1 MNLMQYLSVVGA
13 LESPWERKSSR
24 RIGYNDGGLTSSK
37 PIHFTDSD
45 QINDE
50 QSEFGFINPSE
61 VDRSSQLPSNHLD
74 LNHAESKPQPCEH
87 MKVQSRITPPR
98 LNVVRN
104 DLLGSDIVL
113 KPSLISEEP
122 HRTSFFRRLR
132 NRFNMLDQF
141 IGLVGRISRSNNI
154 VLSKTSSGRTKKLE
168 ATNDKEFQD
177 AIELAKNYK
186 TDVVVN
192 GKVAWFYSDCAEK

>member
-1 MNLMQYLSVVGA
+1 MNLMQYLSVGGA

-74 LNHAESKPQPCEH
+74 LNYEESKPQPCEH
-87 MKVQSRITPPR
+87 MKVQSRITPTR

-122 HRTSFFRRLR
+122 QRTTFFRRLR

-141 IGLVGRISRSNNI
+141 IRLVGRISRSSNS
-154 VLSKTSSGRTKKLE
+154 VLSKTESSRTEKLE
-168 ATNDKEFQD
+168 AANDKEFQD

>member
-1 MNLMQYLSVVGA
+1 MNLMQYLSVGGA

-87 MKVQSRITPPR
+87 MKVQSRITPTR

-132 NRFNMLDQF
+132 NRFNILDQF

-154 VLSKTSSGRTKKLE
+154 VLSKKSSGRTKKLE

-186 TDVVVN
+186 TEDLVK
-192 GKVAWFYSDCAEK
+192 GKVAWY

>member
-1 MNLMQYLSVVGA
+1 MNLMQYLSVGGA

-24 RIGYNDGGLTSSK
+24 RIGHNDGGLTSSK

-87 MKVQSRITPPR
+87 MKVQSRITPTR

-141 IGLVGRISRSNNI
+141 IGLVGRIFRSNNI